1 MMQENRANRFSDKR
15 DWMAPA
21 VILALALVLRLIH
34 LCQIRDNPFFLHPIV
49 DAWDYHNDALR
60 MIRTGDWIGNRAFFQ
75 APLATYFLGVIYK
88 MTGVN
93 LMWPR
98 IAQVIMGG
106 LTAAGMFALARRLF
120 NEKAAWIAGLLTACY
135 PLFIFFEG
143 ELLAPTITL
152 FLDVAFLLLLFGI
165 TKEKSVWRWILPGLV
180 LGLRALA
187 TTNILAVVPVFWI
200 WLILRGRTWH
210 WPPGRVAS
218 AVIMFT
224 LGIMLVV
231 APVTI
236 RNRMLQDEIV
246 LVSSNAGL
254 NFYLGNSGDY
264 DEKIAIRPGA
274 DFDELIEKH
283 VRSGRRVGPEMSGY
297 FFAEARRYAAAN
309 PAEYARLL
317 LYKTYLFFRGE
328 EIMRNQEIYPFREYS
343 GTLKLLLWKVR
354 LPGGGGLAFPFGL
367 LVPLAWPGC
376 LLAFRKRNGNA
387 LLLLAYGA
395 VYSATVIAFFIT
407 ARYRLPVV
415 LPMILILA
423 YGWSGIRGWWRLG
436 KMRIAALAGMV
447 LLLVLSNWNLKPM
460 SREMNPD
467 AYYSLAGTLAEEGD
481 LEGAKSYYSRALE
494 LNPADASAWV
504 GLGLRVYQEKEMLA
518 RAESC
523 YRKALEVRPDYAG
536 ALYNLGYLAELRN
549 RPEEAESL
557 YLEAIRRNPIMDAAY
572 INIAALALSRGDFGR
587 AHEYYLKAHGIN
599 PESPRT
605 LVGLGVT
612 TFRMEGFDP
621 AMEYFDRAM
630 RIDPGFPDIYFNL
643 ALVYARAGEPL
654 EAADHARHALELDP
668 TDNEAYIVYAN
679 QMVAAG
685 RRSDAHRFLTA
696 AASEY
701 PSLPGLRHALQLLEA
716 SSKD

>member
-1 MMQENRANRFSDKR
+1 MQETRADRFSGKR
-15 DWMAPA
+15 DWVAPA

-34 LCQIRDNPFFLHPIV
+34 LYQVRANPFFLHPIV
-49 DAWDYHNDALR
+49 DAWDYHSDALR
-60 MIRTGDWIGNRAFFQ
+60 MIRTGDWVGDRAFFQ
-75 APLATYFLGVIYK
+75 APLTTYFLGMIYK

-93 LMWPR
+93 LLWPR
-98 IAQVIMGG
+98 IAQVVMGS
-106 LTAAGMFALARRLF
+106 LTAAGMFVLGRKLF
-120 NEKAAWIAGLLTACY
+120 NEKAAWIAGLVTACY

-200 WLILRGRTWH
+200 WLILRGRTWR
-210 WPPGRVAS
+210 WPSGRVAS
-218 AVIMFT
+218 AIIMFT
-224 LGIMLVV
+224 VGIMLAV

-236 RNRMLQDEIV
+236 RNRMLQDDFV

-254 NFYLGNSGDY
+254 NFYLGNSGNY

-274 DFDELIEKH
+274 DFDELIERH
-283 VRSGRRVGPEMSGY
+283 VRTGRRVGPEMSGY

-317 LYKTYLFFRGE
+317 LHKTYLFFRGD

-343 GTLKLLLWKVR
+343 VVLRLLLWKVR

-367 LVPLAWPGC
+367 LLPLAWPGC

-395 VYSATVIAFFIT
+395 VYSVTVIAFFIA

-423 YGWSGIRGWWRLG
+423 YGWSGIRGWWRPP
-436 KMRIAALAGMV
+436 KVRVAALAGMV
-447 LLLVLSNWNLKPM
+447 MLLVLFNWNLKPM
-460 SREMNPD
+460 GREMNPD

-481 LEGAKSYYSRALE
+481 LEGAESYYSRALKM
-494 LNPADASAWV
+494 NPGDASAWV
-504 GLGLRVYQEKEMLA
+504 GLGLRVYQEKGMLA

-523 YRKALEVRPDYAG
+523 YRKALEVRPDFAG
-536 ALYNLGYLAELRN
+536 ALYNLGLVAELRN
-549 RPEEAESL
+549 RPADAESL
-557 YLEAIRRNPIMDAAY
+557 YLETIRRDPIMDAPY
-572 INIAALALSRGDFGR
+572 INLAALALSRGDFGR
-587 AHEYYLKAHGIN
+587 AHEYYLKAHGVN
-599 PESPRT
+599 PENPRT

-621 AMEYFDRAM
+621 AMQYFDGAI

-643 ALVYARAGEPL
+643 ALVHARAGKPL
-654 EAADHARHALELDP
+654 EAAGHARHTLELDP
-668 TDNEAYIVYAN
+668 TDNDAYIVYAN

-685 RRSDAHRFLTA
+685 RQSDARRFLEA
-696 AASEY
+696 AVREH
-701 PSLPGLRHALQLLEA
+701 PDLPGPRHALGSLRP
-716 SSKD
+716 